1 MCRVAIEDRPESGP
15 FMRFAPAKR
24 WRARR
29 PLETHNSFGNRFPP
43 LARAGKALSRRIL
56 AGDELAANVGLLS
69 RMQLENSARW
79 RPAGSLTIETRAPF
93 PSSYPA
99 KRHHA

>member
-79 RPAGSLTIETRAPF
+79 RPDRSLTIEMRAAF
-93 PSSYPA
+93 PSC
-99 KRHHA
+99 